1 MDAGRGIAA
10 LLVLEHH
17 VMVYFGER
25 AGEVLGASAVRV
37 LHFVSELNGAAVQ
50 FFFFLSGWAIYLA
63 LDQARDSRG
72 RIDWSLFA
80 WHRGRR
86 ILPLYWIALFLSW
99 ALFVP
104 AGQPNESGLMN
115 LAGNLA
121 FLQTPMVNSRSWF
134 VPYAGNGPLW
144 SLAYE
149 AWYYAVTPVLC
160 LAVLSAANLKSML
173 APGLLLGALAVS
185 IVALAINQLVFFPP
199 AVYAVLWPLWV
210 AGFAFGATRGKLME
224 EGILFLLA
232 VAACVAI
239 YVAHVLVGSDSLRT
253 LADGLV
259 VVALAILAI
268 MATSR
273 FPKKAETNKAGHI
286 TAILSRPVGLFVF
299 LGSGSYA
306 LYVLHYP
313 VLRWQAAYGVSGYT
327 VLLSIAVM
335 VVATPFL
342 ERLVNRLIRRLPYPH
357 AARPQGAIPPSS
369 RPES

>member
-17 VMVYFGER
+17 VMVYFGDR
-25 AGEVLGASAVRV
+25 IGEVLGASTGHV
-37 LHFVSELNGAAVQ
+37 LQFVSGLNGAAVQ

-63 LDQARDSRG
+63 LDQVRDSRG
-72 RIDWSLFA
+72 AIDWSLFA
-80 WHRGRR
+80 WHRCRR

-99 ALFVP
+99 VLFVP
-104 AGQPNESGLMN
+104 AGQPAESGLMN
-115 LAGNLA
+115 LAGNVA
-121 FLQTPMVNSRSWF
+121 FLQTPMVNSRGWF

-149 AWYYAVTPVLC
+149 AWYYAATPVLV

-173 APGLLLGALAVS
+173 APALLLGALVVS
-185 IVALAINQLVFFPP
+185 IVALAINQLVFFPL
-199 AVYAVLWPLWV
+199 AVYGVLWPLWV
-210 AGFAFGATRGKLME
+210 AGFAFGATQGKLRE
-224 EGILFLLA
+224 EGLLLLLA

-239 YVAHVLVGSDSLRT
+239 YAAHSLVGSDSLRT
-253 LADGLV
+253 LADGLA

-273 FPKKAETNKAGHI
+273 LPNAAGPVA
-286 TAILSRPVGLFVF
+286 TILSRPVGIFVF

-313 VLRWQAAYGVSGYT
+313 VLRWQAAHGVGGYT
-327 VLLSIAVM
+327 VLLSIAVL

-342 ERLVNRLIRRLPYPH
+342 ERVVNRQVRKLPYPH
-357 AARPQGAIPPSS
+357 AVRRQRAVPPSS
-369 RPES
+369 SPES